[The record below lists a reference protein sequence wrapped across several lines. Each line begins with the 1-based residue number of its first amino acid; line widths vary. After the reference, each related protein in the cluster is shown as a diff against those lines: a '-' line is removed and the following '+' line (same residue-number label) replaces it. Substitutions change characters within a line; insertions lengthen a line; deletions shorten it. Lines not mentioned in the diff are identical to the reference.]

1 MSILCL
7 FKLEMYD
14 SNMAASVII
23 KYYLTK
29 KIKKEEKTI
38 NSAIKGKKIVK
49 SCKIMRLWNDKLKTS
64 QHGLFWQ
71 VFPLINAITLGKY
84 LQSYIL
90 FLFL

>member
-29 KIKKEEKTI
+29 KIKKKKKKQLTQPLKEKRL
-38 NSAIKGKKIVK
+38 SSLA
-49 SCKIMRLWNDKLKTS
+49 RLWGCEMTN
-64 QHGLFWQ
+64 
-71 VFPLINAITLGKY
+71 
-84 LQSYIL
+84 
-90 FLFL
+90 